1 MTRPELTPKENPLRR
16 FAREEEGLIM
26 TEFLIVLPLLIW
38 MFIAMVV
45 FWDTYRTIN
54 EAQKASYAVADAI
67 SRETE
72 LSRSYLAGMES
83 VMELLMGRPNVVSM
97 RITSVQWI
105 EQTGRYKV
113 IFSES
118 PGNRRPP
125 LTAAQVLALR
135 DRIPTLD
142 DGDTTVILETW
153 TRHIPAFN
161 IGLNGMDF
169 ENFITTR
176 PRQSHRTCLV
186 ETLATTCS

>member
-1 MTRPELTPKENPLRR
+1 MSRPAAARANPLRR
-16 FAREEEGLIM
+16 FLREEEGLIM

-72 LSRSYLAGMES
+72 VSRPYLAGMQS
-83 VMELLMGRPNVVSM
+83 VMELLLGRPGVVSM
-97 RITSVQWI
+97 RITSVRWVARNQ
-105 EQTGRYKV
+105 RYEV

-118 PGNRRPP
+118 PGNRKPP
-125 LTAAQVLALR
+125 LSAAQVLALR
-135 DRIPTLD
+135 DRIPLLD

-153 TRHIPAFN
+153 TRHIPALN
-161 IGLNGMDF
+161 IGLKGMDF

-176 PRQSHRTCLV
+176 PRQSHRTCLK
-186 ETLATTCS
+186 ETLATTCT